1 MSSLLQEFKKFCGN
15 LSMEQVNAAFKAF
28 DISGDNQLDYDEFCK
43 LMNNRRAGTMII
55 YWINSPSQGT
65 RRRKRR
71 ERRRGRRRRRRN
83 GRSTSM
89 RGGGGEA
96 VLMKTMRKKRERS
109 SIICEV

>member
-55 YWINSPSQGT
+55 PKSQVRALSIGLLLPLQGQEEESQ
-65 RRRKRR
+65 
-71 ERRRGRRRRRRN
+71 ERG
-83 GRSTSM
+83 GEEEE
-89 RGGGGEA
+89 GGGETEEA
-96 VLMKTMRKKRERS
+96 PA
-109 SIICEV
+109 